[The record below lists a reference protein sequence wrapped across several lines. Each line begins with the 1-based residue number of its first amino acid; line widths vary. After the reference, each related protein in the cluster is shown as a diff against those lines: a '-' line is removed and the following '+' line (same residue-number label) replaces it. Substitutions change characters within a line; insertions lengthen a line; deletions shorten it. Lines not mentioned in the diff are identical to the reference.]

1 MSEMSEGSGGDQA
14 VTPDWSRLQ
23 ETQQLVQY
31 ANSDPG
37 GLVAALGVDTS
48 QPEPGEQSPDQMA

>member
-14 VTPDWSRLQ
+14 VQPDWGRLQ
-23 ETQQLVQY
+23 QTQLLVQY

-37 GLVAALGVDTS
+37 GLVASLGVDTS
-48 QPEPGEQSPDQMA
+48 QPQQGEEPPEQTA